1 MMRKRNNI
9 HPIIRVIATEVI
21 DGRWGDADDRK
32 RKLTKAGFNY
42 DVVQREV
49 NRQVVKANE
58 EYVKRKV
65 WRSIE

>member
-21 DGRWGDADDRK
+21 DGRWGDDDVRK

-42 DVVQREV
+42 EVVQREV
-49 NRQVVKANE
+49 NRQVAKANE

-65 WRSIE
+65 WRRIE

>member
-1 MMRKRNNI
+1 MRINPI
-9 HPIIRVIATEVI
+9 HPIIRVIASEVL

-49 NRQVVKANE
+49 NRQVAKANE
-58 EYVKRKV
+58 EYVRRKV

>member
-1 MMRKRNNI
+1 MLKRNNI

-21 DGRWGDADDRK
+21 DGQWGDGQERVDA
-32 RKLTKAGFNY
+32 LTKAGFNY

-49 NRQVVKANE
+49 NRQVAKANE

>member
-1 MMRKRNNI
+1 MLKRNNI
-9 HPIIRVIATEVI
+9 HPIIRVIAAEVLE
-21 DGRWGDADDRK
+21 GRWGDGQERVDA
-32 RKLTKAGFNY
+32 LTQAGFNY

-49 NRQVVKANE
+49 NRQVAKANE

>member
-1 MMRKRNNI
+1 MRINQK
-9 HPIIRVIATEVI
+9 HPIIRVIASEVI
-21 DGRWGDADDRK
+21 EGRWGDGDDRM

-42 DVVQREV
+42 EVVQREV

-65 WRSIE
+65 WRNIE

>member
-1 MMRKRNNI
+1 MRINPI
-9 HPIIRVIATEVI
+9 HPIIRVIASEVL

-49 NRQVVKANE
+49 NRQVAKANE

>member
-1 MMRKRNNI
+1 MRINQI
-9 HPIIRVIATEVI
+9 HPIIRVIASEVL

-49 NRQVVKANE
+49 NRQVAKANE
-58 EYVKRKV
+58 EYVRRKV

>member
-1 MMRKRNNI
+1 MLSQRI

-49 NRQVVKANE
+49 NRQVAKANE

>member
-1 MMRKRNNI
+1 MLKRDKS

-21 DGRWGDADDRK
+21 DGQWGDGDERVDA
-32 RKLTKAGFNY
+32 LTQAGFNY

-49 NRQVVKANE
+49 SRQVAKANE

-65 WRSIE
+65 WRNIE